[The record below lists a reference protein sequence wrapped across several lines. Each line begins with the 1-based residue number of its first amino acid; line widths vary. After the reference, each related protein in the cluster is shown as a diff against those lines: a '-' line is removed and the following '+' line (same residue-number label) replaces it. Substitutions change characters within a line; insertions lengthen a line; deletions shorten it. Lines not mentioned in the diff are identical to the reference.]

1 MKKSARAASLLI
13 LVTIGGCASYPVN
26 APLDRFDSE
35 AGYRFKKL
43 VPNPEMNPDENPDER
58 FVILTFSGGGTRA
71 AALAYGVLEQL
82 SRTKIDGG
90 KRTLLD
96 EVDVIS
102 SVSGG
107 SFTAAYY
114 ALFRDKLFESF
125 EEDFLKKDVQGAI
138 ALRLFSPW
146 NLIRLASPWFSRID
160 LAAEYYGQHIF
171 DKKTYCDLVSV
182 GRRPFL
188 ILNAADMTFG
198 TPFEFTQEQFDL
210 LYSDLNSVPIGR
222 AVAASSAFPVLFS
235 PVTFKNHPREDD
247 FVEPQWIDLAV
258 EDREF
263 AWRRYR
269 RALHARSFA
278 DRNDRPNV
286 HLLDGGVVENLGV
299 PAIMRAL
306 TTTDSEWSILRR
318 IGLGTVKRVIV
329 IVVNAKPEADTSWD
343 RQSTA
348 PKVLDVLSATINGL
362 QGHNT
367 FESAAMLWDHI
378 DQARKDQGA
387 YEQCQKLLKERMCN
401 DTTMPGVHFP
411 KVQYHAIE
419 VSFGRIREEEMAH
432 YFKSL
437 PTTFTLPDRDVECLQ
452 KIGPF
457 LLGESVEFQ
466 ELVKELDGDSPH
478 VVQERDLRRCR

>member
-1 MKKSARAASLLI
+1 MI
-13 LVTIGGCASYPVN
+13 LATIGGCASYPVN
-26 APLDRFDSE
+26 APLDSFDPE
-35 AGYRFKKL
+35 TGYRFSRL
-43 VPNPEMNPDENPDER
+43 VPNPQSNPDENPDER

-82 SRTKIDGG
+82 SRTEIDGG

-114 ALFRDKLFESF
+114 ALFRDKLFDSF
-125 EEDFLKKDVQGAI
+125 EEDFLKRDVQGAI
-138 ALRLFSPW
+138 AWRLFSPW

-160 LAAEYYGQHIF
+160 LAAEYYGRHIF
-171 DKKTYCDLVSV
+171 DKKTYRDLASV

-210 LYSDLNSVPIGR
+210 LYSDLKSVPIGR

-235 PVTFKNHPREDD
+235 PITLKNHPREDD

-318 IGLGTVKRVIV
+318 INLGTVKRVIV
-329 IVVNAKPEADTSWD
+329 IVVNAKPEADTAWD
-343 RQSTA
+343 RRSTA
-348 PKVLDVLSATINGL
+348 PSVIDALSATINGL
-362 QGHNT
+362 QGFNT
-367 FESAAMLWDHI
+367 FESAATLWGHM
-378 DQARKDQGA
+378 DQVEKDQGA
-387 YEQCQKLLKERMCN
+387 YQACQQLLEERECN
-401 DTTMPGVHFP
+401 DATMPGGPLPSVE
-411 KVQYHAIE
+411 YHTIE
-419 VSFGRIREEEMAH
+419 VSFGRIRDEKMAH

-437 PTTFTLPDRDVECLQ
+437 PTTFALPDKDVECLK

-466 ELVKELDGDSPH
+466 ELVKELDGDSPI